1 MANNIVAAK
10 DTTYQLT
17 ACRTLPI
24 AESVTAVAG
33 YPAKLKIYLTRA
45 SKFWQVR
52 CYLKGRVYTKST
64 RTTNQRLAINAAKDF
79 YEQLVAS
86 YYSHQHNL
94 FAATDKELLTFD
106 VLAERVIAQ
115 ERDRVVRSE
124 LAEMTYRNNRQ
135 RLRKYWMAMFG
146 KRKIQ
151 DITHHDIVKAV
162 GVLSQRGIGA
172 ISMTQYLQCL
182 RSVFNYARAEN
193 LITHVPL
200 FPKLRKATTSRG
212 GFTVNEYRQL
222 VRAAKKLSELQDAKS
237 VSHRSRAGGVY
248 TKTVSV
254 PKEIAWLIVF
264 MVNGFMRP
272 SDVIHIQHQ
281 HVQVVRGEHLYLRL
295 TLPETKR
302 HKAQIVT
309 LPSAVRVYER
319 LLNYM
324 QAQGMG
330 KPEDYVFLPELKRRD
345 VAGRMM
351 AEHFNKV
358 LVATGLRLG
367 QLGQTRTLYS
377 LRHTAIMF
385 RLLYGR
391 GIDLLTLARNARTSV
406 QMIEKF
412 YAANLTAEMNI
423 DLIQGRRG

>member
-1 MANNIVAAK
+1 MKIFLISANDEDYKKNI
-10 DTTYQLT
+10 
-17 ACRTLPI
+17 CRTSPI
-24 AESVTAVAG
+24 EETVTSLEG
-33 YPAKLKIYLTRA
+33 YPAKLKIYKIQA
-45 SKFWQVR
+45 SRFWQVR
-52 CYLKGRVYTKST
+52 CFFRGRVHTKSL
-64 RTTNQRLAINAAKDF
+64 RTVNKKEALSLAKSF
-79 YEQLVAS
+79 YEALVGKF
-86 YYSHQHNL
+86 YSEQ
-94 FAATDKELLTFD
+94 FD
-106 VLAERVIAQ
+106 LRYENSSAQQFEALVEKVILI
-115 ERDRVVRSE
+115 EKDRVLRGDLSKTTSKSN
-124 LAEMTYRNNRQ
+124 AN
-135 RLRKYWMAMFG
+135 RLRQYWLPLLCG
-146 KRKIQ
+146 KSIEN
-151 DITHHDIVKAV
+151 ITHNDILQAI
-162 GVLSQRGIGA
+162 GVLTKKGISSVSIA
-172 ISMTQYLQCL
+172 QYLQSL
-182 RSVFNYARAEN
+182 RSVFKLAHAEN
-193 LITHVPL
+193 IIKNIPA
-200 FPKLRKATTSRG
+200 FPHIRKKSNARG
-212 GFTVNEYRQL
+212 GFAVNEYRQL
-222 VRAAKKLSELQDAKS
+222 VRAAKKLSELQDVKS

-248 TKTVSV
+248 TKTESV

-281 HVQVVRGEHLYLRL
+281 HVQIVRGEHLYLRL

-309 LPSAVRVYER
+309 LPPAVRVYER

-358 LVATGLRLG
+358 LVVTGLRLG

-391 GIDLLTLARNARTSV
+391 GIDLLTLARTSV